1 MGFETPLQFT
11 RRQNN
16 GVHSVAFA
24 VEALP
29 VAASLSMDGGAAR
42 RTPAWVHLQVPVQ
55 ALLAGNPPALAGGNT
70 LRVPVCEKAME
81 GQPIGG
87 VRDIVLRCLFCVDH
101 VSEST
106 IQQDEQHDGW
116 YKYRRPP
123 EPHGSSGDV
132 HKLPPQRCW
141 AREARRGRVDSSDIY
156 TIRSWARII
165 YSHTTCGRSACWTAA
180 LSGAASGDEAASVA
194 NTFKRWL
201 LVD

>member
-123 EPHGSSGDV
+123 EPHGSGRGPRVSLDESRPGF
-132 HKLPPQRCW
+132 
-141 AREARRGRVDSSDIY
+141 ARDGRRRLCGTPNSRTSRTAPRARVMSTSCLLSAAGRGRPAGGGWIAQIY
-156 TIRSWARII
+156 TRF
-165 YSHTTCGRSACWTAA
+165 
-180 LSGAASGDEAASVA
+180 GAGPG
-194 NTFKRWL
+194 
-201 LVD
+201 